1 MLAALSAAYAQLN
14 RMDEAQAMR
23 RQFENK
29 LPEGYAFKEFLSAT
43 LGMCARQDDRGNWIE
58 GFRKAGFGV

>member
-1 MLAALSAAYAQLN
+1 
-14 RMDEAQAMR
+14 MR

-43 LGMCARQDDRGNWIE
+43 LGMCARQEDRGNWIE

>member
-1 MLAALSAAYAQLN
+1 
-14 RMDEAQAMR
+14 MDEAQAMR

-43 LGMCARQDDRGNWIE
+43 LGMCARQEDRDNWIE